1 MKIQAQTWKNM
12 KNETLYLPLK
22 YEYDL
27 HRVLNKIIRENM
39 KKHEKTWK
47 NIKKH
52 EKHEI
57 LVQNR

>member
-27 HRVLNKIIRENM
+27 HRVLTKIIWENM
-39 KKHEKTWK
+39 KKHEKT
-47 NIKKH
+47 
-52 EKHEI
+52 
-57 LVQNR
+57 